1 MRAGAGARQERSLL
15 MRKTGIMSER
25 GGASR
30 SRQAVLTVAA
40 ALALVIGFDP
50 SMVMPLAPWL
60 AAGAEPSAADETR
73 EENLRSAFER
83 LQQTAPVD
91 GTAIDGAWPE
101 PPEPEFAVGPT
112 TLPDADEETVQL
124 AGASTFSATGAG
136 VEVDLGGMTA
146 VVAPAEDG
154 SSPESVTVR
163 VADAADAAAAGVDGL
178 LLEVE
183 DAAGGAA
190 PTADAAVSLQLSYA
204 AFSGLGGGDWASRL
218 RFVHLP
224 ACAPDAAA
232 TPECAPIPVPT
243 VNDPVTQTISAEVPV
258 AGPAV
263 VAPPSGEPAPGE
275 PGAETPEGETPDT
288 ETPATD
294 APTATPPATETPATD
309 APPTEPPAT
318 DTPATETPAS
328 DAPASDAPDG
338 DGELAARAADRGAA
352 SAVRST
358 TLTAMGGAARLGVF
372 ADVAGP
378 RGDWSATSLSPTS
391 TWSTSG
397 ATGGFAWSYPMR
409 VPAVP
414 AGPSPQ
420 LAISYSSATSDG
432 RIPSA
437 NNQSGWVGE
446 GFDVPGG
453 FVERN
458 YRACTKD
465 DGGAANNAG
474 RGGGDLCWGPENA
487 TLVFKGAAVELI
499 KGSGDRWL
507 PKHDD
512 GTRVELLHGA
522 WNAGERKE
530 YWKVTT
536 VDGTQYFFGRGKR
549 SADDVALN
557 SAWTVPV
564 YGNHAGEACREP
576 AFAESRCDQVW
587 RWNLD
592 YVVDASG
599 NSMTYFYSTETN
611 RYVYDY
617 TVNGTATVPY
627 TSGGTLARIEYG
639 TRAGQERTSPAPAKV
654 EFTTAPRCVLDIS
667 NPAGLCAPGQAGP
680 DSKTWPDTP
689 IDLECKVGETCTTGA
704 PVFFDRH
711 RLAKISTWA
720 HDGSGYR
727 PVDSWALGQ
736 RFVAQGDGIGPKDA
750 TGAML
755 RLESIR
761 HTGHGGTDAT
771 ADDVQLPPNRF
782 VYTGMKNRIDAA
794 DDGQEGM
801 ERHRLTNVRTEA
813 GASISVDYRT
823 SCAPGDVPGTSES
836 AQRTN
841 DRLCFP
847 VRWQPSGEANP
858 RIDYFHKYVVKSI
871 VETAAPSTAAG
882 TLLTKSVRVETAYTY
897 SGGAGWAKPTG
908 AALIPEDLTYSEF
921 RGFPTVTT
929 TVGTGD
935 EASVSQTS
943 YYRGLGGTLTAG
955 PSGAGV
961 TTNDHERY
969 RGEVFASVSKDGDHL
984 VSEQVTTH
992 GAPVVV
998 ATGAGGREAT
1008 RVPSTT
1014 VDGFVYDAAGALDRH
1029 TRVASTFDAN
1039 SQLRTVDD
1047 RGDLALTTDDVC
1059 TTTTYAH
1066 DTAPAFVTAHRVAL
1080 PAKSERVSVACG
1092 QTVSRPAHLVGS
1104 ERFEYDGVGRLLRAF
1119 ALDPDDPQGATFELK
1134 SEVRSYD
1141 ERGRALVVAD
1151 AAGQLTTT
1159 AYQHS
1164 PGGLLARTSVTTPDV
1179 DGPGPLGGATT
1190 ATALNPLTGT
1200 VSSSTDANGRI
1211 TSASYDALGRRTAVR
1226 YPQHPAPGPA
1236 SVVYEYTVPGN
1247 GLNAVLTRTVGAD
1260 GMSRHTA
1267 VVFYDGLLR
1276 PFQTQTEGADA
1287 GEKRTAG
1294 AADRGRMATHTI
1306 FDSVGRVHSQTGQ
1319 WFATG
1324 APTVTAIEP
1333 PDVAPSSTTFEYDG
1347 AGRTTDEIFWVG
1359 TSSNPAYEKWRTST
1373 VYDGSRTLVI
1383 PPLGAVPTESRVDAR
1398 GKTVSLTQYER
1409 DPETSTATTAAQVR
1423 ALTQQTT
1430 TYEYDPAGQLV
1441 KMTDAEENVWTY
1453 AYDWA
1458 GQRTAATDPD
1468 SGTTSSTY
1476 DELGRVV
1483 TATNGAGETLAYTY
1497 DPLGR
1502 RTSMRDGSV
1511 TGAVRAEWQYD
1522 QAVDES
1528 GRALIGPVSSATRI
1542 TPAGLRFTNETRVY
1556 DAAYR
1561 PLEVATVLP
1570 AVAPYTSLSTTEFT
1584 TSYTYTA
1591 DGQPAQT
1598 RLPGVSKQGVAKP
1611 VLGSEVVTTNY
1622 DTASRPSWMGGG
1634 FGWGVYVA
1642 ESRYRPDGRLQQADL
1657 GNTFGTAV
1665 TYEYE
1670 DGTNRLVGVALDRE
1684 RVNNTELDLEYR
1696 YDPAGNV
1703 TAILDRPKNTAL
1715 TGAAKQDNQC
1725 FGYDGLRRLDL
1736 AWTAAD
1742 ANCDR
1747 RADQVAPNLVGG
1759 AAPYWVEYE
1768 FDPVGNRTGKSVH
1781 ATDGTSG
1788 VVTTSYTHG
1797 GGGAGVHAVTG
1808 ASVSVNGGAGVSSSY
1823 GYDGA
1828 GRMVSR
1834 TEAGVSS
1841 QLGWDAESELVSLQS
1856 GGSGASGGSG
1866 SSFVY
1871 SADGDRVV
1879 RSDASGVTVYLPG
1892 GQEVSISASGAV
1904 SAARY
1909 YGFGGAT
1916 VAVRVGRGLAGVS
1929 SLVSDAHGTPVA
1941 SVPNT
1946 KRPDMTKVD
1955 RMYTDPF
1962 GAARGTSGAATV
1974 PGDRQF
1980 LGLTRDGSGLTLLG
1994 ARYYDETLGRFLSVD
2009 PLLDLADPQQWNGY
2023 AYANNNPTSMS
2034 DPSGLRPI
2042 GTTDYENDV
2051 GGRMGSGYAAN
2062 EIIAA
2067 RDKVPPTVTPP
2078 VGSAVGEGCGCTN
2091 ASTGQMSDE
2100 ELERLITTVR
2110 EIQDLQ
2116 SCGVYFSP
2124 QVGCGRNGAAEDKFL
2139 LDTVLL
2145 TSASALEMVATYC
2158 MAKGCP
2164 AAGAGVAALRSA
2176 TIRVPSVLRVGDLKL
2191 AAVPKGAI
2199 GTPVK
2204 SGKGLEYMIAKGTPE
2219 LADEVASIRIMNPV
2233 TSGKYQYPNGYAV
2246 YMNSSGQ
2253 TINPLT
2259 GRTIGR
2265 SDPFAHIPLP

>member
-1 MRAGAGARQERSLL
+1 
-15 MRKTGIMSER
+15 MSR
-25 GGASR
+25 RDGASR
-30 SRQAVLTVAA
+30 SRRAVLTVAA
-40 ALALVIGFDP
+40 ALALVVGFDP
-50 SMVMPLAPWL
+50 SLVMPLAPWL
-60 AAGAEPSAADETR
+60 AAGAEPSAVGETR
-73 EENLRSAFER
+73 EENLQSAFER

-91 GTAIDGAWPE
+91 GAELGGAWGDLEE
-101 PPEPEFAVGPT
+101 PAFAAGPT
-112 TLPDADEETVQL
+112 KLPDADEETVQL
-124 AGASTFSATGAG
+124 AGGSAFTSAGAG
-136 VEVDLGGMTA
+136 VEIDLGGMAA
-146 VVAPAEDG
+146 VVAPAGDG
-154 SSPESVTVR
+154 SSPDSVTVR
-163 VADAADAAAAGVDGL
+163 VADAAGAAAAGVDGL
-178 LLEVE
+178 LVEVE

-190 PTADAAVSLQLSYA
+190 PAADASVSLQLSYA
-204 AFSGLGGGDWASRL
+204 AFGGASGGDWASRL
-218 RFVHLP
+218 QFLQLP
-224 ACAPDAAA
+224 DCPPEAADA
-232 TPECAPIPVPT
+232 PECAPIPLKT
-243 VNDPVTQTISAEVPV
+243 VNDPVTQTITAEVPV
-258 AGPAV
+258 TGPAI
-263 VAPPSGEPAPGE
+263 VAPPSGEPVPEVPAPE
-275 PGAETPEGETPDT
+275 NSEGEAPST
-288 ETPATD
+288 EAPATE
-294 APTATPPATETPATD
+294 APATEAPSTEAPATESPATEPPATETPT
-309 APPTEPPAT
+309 
-318 DTPATETPAS
+318 TETPAS
-328 DAPASDAPDG
+328 DAPASHAPDG
-338 DGELAARAADRGAA
+338 GGELAARAPDRGEA
-352 SAVRST
+352 STARSA
-358 TLTAMGGAARLGVF
+358 TLSATGGAARLAVVAG
-372 ADVAGP
+372 VAGP
-378 RGDWSATSLSPTS
+378 GGDWSATSLSPTS
-391 TWSTSG
+391 TWSASG
-397 ATGGFAWSYPMR
+397 STGGFAWSYPMR

-420 LAISYSSATSDG
+420 LAIGYSSATSDG
-432 RIPSA
+432 RVPSA

-453 FVERN
+453 FVERS

-465 DGGAANNAG
+465 DGGTASNAG
-474 RGGGDLCWGPENA
+474 RAGGDLCWGPENA

-499 KGSGDRWL
+499 KGDGGRWF
-507 PKHDD
+507 PKQDD
-512 GTRVELLHGA
+512 GTRVEQLTGA
-522 WNAGERKE
+522 WNGGEAKE

-549 SADDVALN
+549 SADDVELN

-564 YGNHAGEACREP
+564 YGNHPADRCYQA
-576 AFAESRCDQVW
+576 AFADSRCDQVW

-617 TVNGTATVPY
+617 TANPTAQTVAY
-627 TSGGTLARIEYG
+627 TSGGNLSRIEYG
-639 TRAGQERTSPAPAKV
+639 TRAGEERTTPAPAKV
-654 EFTTAPRCVLDIS
+654 EFTTAPRCVLDVS
-667 NPAGLCAPGQAGP
+667 NPAGLCAPGQAAP

-689 IDLECKVGETCTTGA
+689 TDLECEVGEDCRTPS

-711 RLAKISTWA
+711 RLAKIATFT

-727 PVDSWALGQ
+727 PVDSWTLGQ
-736 RFVAQGDGIGPKDA
+736 RFVAQGDGIGIDYA
-750 TGAML
+750 TGVML
-755 RLESIR
+755 RLESIQ
-761 HTGHGGTDAT
+761 HIGHGGTEST

-782 VYTGMKNRIDAA
+782 AYTALKNRVDAT
-794 DDGQEGM
+794 DDGYPAM
-801 ERHRLTNVRTEA
+801 ERHRMTNVRTES

-823 SCAPGDVPGTSES
+823 SCAPGDVPGTGET

-847 VRWQPSGEANP
+847 VRWHPDGEANP
-858 RIDYFHKYVVKSI
+858 RIDYFHKYVVKTI
-871 VETAAPSTAAG
+871 VEDGVPPTGGSPGELITGS
-882 TLLTKSVRVETAYTY
+882 LSVTTAYAY
-897 SGGAGWAKPTG
+897 SGGAGWAKPSG
-908 AALIPEDLTYSEF
+908 ATLIAEDLTYSEF

-929 TVGTGD
+929 MVGTGD
-935 EASVSQTS
+935 EASVSEAS
-943 YYRGLGGTLTAG
+943 YYRGLGGTLSAG
-955 PSGAGV
+955 PSGARV
-961 TTNDHERY
+961 TTNDYERY
-969 RGEVFASVSKDGDHL
+969 RGEVFASVSKDGDRL

-998 ATGAGGREAT
+998 ATGSGGREAT

-1014 VDGFVYDAAGALDRH
+1014 VDGFVYDAAGTLERH

-1047 RGDLALTTDDVC
+1047 RGDVALTTDDVC
-1059 TTTTYAH
+1059 TTTEYAH
-1066 DTAPAFVTAHRVAL
+1066 DTTPAFVAAHRVAL

-1092 QTVSRPAHLVGS
+1092 QAVSRPADLVGS
-1104 ERFEYDGVGRLLRAF
+1104 ERFEYDGAGRLLRAF
-1119 ALDPDDPQGATFELK
+1119 ALDPDDAQGATFELK

-1179 DGPGPLGGATT
+1179 DGPGPLAGATT

-1200 VSSSTDANGRI
+1200 VTSSTDANGRV
-1211 TSASYDALGRRTAVR
+1211 TSASYDALGRRTSVR

-1236 SVVYEYTVPGN
+1236 SVVYEYTVATN
-1247 GLNAVLTRTVGAD
+1247 GLNAVLTRTLGAD
-1260 GMSRHTA
+1260 GTARHAA
-1267 VVFYDGLLR
+1267 VVLYDGLLR
-1276 PFQTQTEGADA
+1276 PFQTQAEGTDA
-1287 GEKRTAG
+1287 GANDRVD
-1294 AADRGRMATHTI
+1294 AAARGRMVTHTYY
-1306 FDSVGRVHSQTGQ
+1306 DSAGRVDSSTGQ
-1319 WFATG
+1319 WLATG
-1324 APTVTAIEP
+1324 VPAAKALVP
-1333 PDVAPSSTTFEYDG
+1333 VAVPPSSTTFEYDG

-1359 TSSNPAYEKWRTST
+1359 TSSNPDYEKWRTST

-1409 DPETSTATTAAQVR
+1409 DPETSTATTAAQIR

-1430 TYEYDPAGQLV
+1430 RYEYDPAGQLV
-1441 KMTDAEENVWTY
+1441 KMTDAEDNVWTY

-1483 TATNGAGETLAYTY
+1483 TTTNGAGETLAYTY

-1528 GRALIGPVSSATRI
+1528 GRALIGPVSSATRV

-1570 AVAPYTSLSTTEFT
+1570 EVAPYTSLSTTRFT
-1584 TSYTYTA
+1584 TSYAYTA

-1598 RLPGVSKQGVAKP
+1598 RLPSVSKQGVAKP
-1611 VLGSEVVTTNY
+1611 VLGPEIVTTNF
-1622 DTASRPSWMGGG
+1622 DAASRPSWMGGG

-1642 ESRYRPDGRLQQADL
+1642 DSRYGSDGRLLATDL

-1665 TYEYE
+1665 TYDYE

-1684 RVNNTELDLEYR
+1684 RVNGTELDLEYR

-1703 TAILDRPKNTAL
+1703 TAILDRPTNTAL
-1715 TGAAKQDNQC
+1715 SGAAKQDNQC

-1736 AWTAAD
+1736 AWTVAD

-1747 RADQVAPNLVGG
+1747 RAEQVAPNLVGG

-1781 ATDGTSG
+1781 ATDGSSG
-1788 VVTTSYTHG
+1788 VTTTSYTHG

-1841 QLGWDAESELVSLQS
+1841 QLGWDAESELVGLQS

-1892 GQEVSISASGAV
+1892 GQEVSISTSGVV

-1909 YGFGGAT
+1909 YGFGGST
-1916 VAVRVGRGLAGVS
+1916 VAVRVGGGLAGVS

-1946 KRPDMTKVD
+1946 KRPDTTKVD

-1962 GAARGTSGAATV
+1962 GAARGGSGAATV

-2042 GTTDYENDV
+2042 GSTDYENDA
-2051 GGRMGSGYAAN
+2051 GGRMGSGYTAD
-2062 EIIAA
+2062 EIVLASMNKLA
-2067 RDKVPPTVTPP
+2067 EQLPVNPGYAEWASQFNGETGEWDCGPGEPMRCGAGGTYTSDGSELHLLLTVLGFVPGFGIPF
-2078 VGSAVGEGCGCTN
+2078 
-2091 ASTGQMSDE
+2091 
-2100 ELERLITTVR
+2100 
-2110 EIQDLQ
+2110 DLLDAGL
-2116 SCGVYFSP
+2116 C
-2124 QVGCGRNGAAEDKFL
+2124 AAEADWVCVGLSLAGTIPVVGDALGGGGKL
-2139 LDTVLL
+2139 IKQGIDA
-2145 TSASALEMVATYC
+2145 SASV
-2158 MAKGCP
+2158 AKGSDT
-2164 AAGAGVAALRSA
+2164 A
-2176 TIRVPSVLRVGDLKL
+2176 
-2191 AAVPKGAI
+2191 AAVKSADGLLPGLPASA
-2199 GTPVK
+2199 PVPL
-2204 SGKGLEYMIAKGTPE
+2204 GLG
-2219 LADEVASIRIMNPV
+2219 S
-2233 TSGKYQYPNGYAV
+2233 
-2246 YMNSSGQ
+2246 
-2253 TINPLT
+2253 T
-2259 GRTIGR
+2259 GRTVPQNLTEQLAMTEVRSFPQGTQLTR
-2265 SDPFAHIPLP
+2265 VTMSDPRWPASDGWVKMQQIVNGVNVHYVRNTQNRAVDDFKFVG